1 MLGIH
6 VPSLLQN
13 PCGAHYMI
21 MPMPAS
27 MDPEYSARRLPIFMT
42 MKLVDVGLSEWNDEG
57 KLVDI
62 ELSERGRVREA

>member
-1 MLGIH
+1 
-6 VPSLLQN
+6 
-13 PCGAHYMI
+13 